1 MMMLFPPLI
10 TLAIAG
16 IAAYISINIVEE
28 IESLVAR
35 SIAIAFLFFSLV
47 MAPMLIKLL
56 IIVTLLLDKLKF
68 FILFCR

>member
-1 MMMLFPPLI
+1 MMILFPSLI

-28 IESLVAR
+28 IESLVAG
-35 SIAIAFLFFSLV
+35 SIAITFLFFSLV

-56 IIVTLLLDKLKF
+56 IIMTLLLDKLKYFSLF
-68 FILFCR
+68 FR

>member
-28 IESLVAR
+28 IDSLVAG